1 MAVKTDPEKLPELL
15 ADRVLFD
22 VRTPAEFDAGHIPGA
37 VNLPLFTNEERAEIG
52 TIYKQVD
59 PRLAFLRGLE
69 LVGPKMRQYV
79 EQASAS
85 APDLSAVVHCWRGGQ
100 RSESMGW
107 LLEKSGFDIT
117 VLNGGYKA
125 FRRHALEY
133 LCALPHPL
141 IVLGG
146 YTGSGKTEVL
156 HVLKRKG
163 ERVVDLE
170 GLARHK
176 GSAFGAL
183 GELPQPTVE
192 QFENDL
198 WAAFREI
205 PSTLP
210 VWVEDESRS
219 IGRVYQPDGF
229 WRNLL
234 SSTLIQV
241 IVPVELRVERLVRE
255 YGAFP
260 KEDLAESFVKISKRI
275 GGQHVKAALEAISRD
290 DLSTA
295 AHIALQYYDKTY
307 QHTLERPGR
316 GKIIRL
322 EVDTNDP
329 EVIAARV
336 MEAVLEAG
344 D

>member
-22 VRTPAEFDAGHIPGA
+22 VRTPAEFAGGHIPGA

-117 VLNGGYKA
+117 VLKGGYKA
-125 FRRHALEY
+125 FRRYALDY

-156 HVLKRKG
+156 QVLKREG
-163 ERVVDLE
+163 EQVVDLE

-198 WAAFREI
+198 WAAFRAI

-229 WRNLL
+229 WRILL
-234 SSTLIQV
+234 SSKLIQV
-241 IVPVELRVERLVRE
+241 VMPVELRVERLVRD

-260 KEDLAESFVKISKRI
+260 KADLAERFARITKRM
-275 GGQHVKAALEAISRD
+275 GGQHVKAAVEAINRD
-290 DLSTA
+290 DLA
-295 AHIALQYYDKTY
+295 AAARIALQYYDKTY
-307 QHTLERPGR
+307 EHTLEVHPRGR
-316 GKIIRL
+316 IIRV
-322 EVDTNDP
+322 EVTTNDP
-329 EVIAARV
+329 EVVAARV
-336 MEAVLEAG
+336 LEAVG
-344 D
+344 

>member
-22 VRTPAEFDAGHIPGA
+22 VRTPAEFAGGHIPGA

-117 VLNGGYKA
+117 VLKGGYKA

-156 HVLKRKG
+156 QVLKRKG
-163 ERVVDLE
+163 EQVVDLE

-229 WRNLL
+229 WRILL
-234 SSTLIQV
+234 SSKLIQV
-241 IVPVELRVERLVRE
+241 VMPVELRVERLVRD

-260 KEDLAESFVKISKRI
+260 KADLIERFARITKRM
-275 GGQHVKAALEAISRD
+275 GGQHVKAAVEAINRD
-290 DLSTA
+290 DLPA
-295 AHIALQYYDKTY
+295 AARIALQYYDKTY
-307 QHTLERPGR
+307 EHTLEVHPRGR
-316 GKIIRL
+316 IIRV
-322 EVDTNDP
+322 EVTTNDP
-329 EVIAARV
+329 EVVAARV
-336 MEAVLEAG
+336 LEAVG
-344 D
+344 